1 MRGACAYTRGL
12 RPTRQQHQ
20 LTFARAQQLN
30 ASGNNIATFKVLP
43 TLPQLRELYL
53 NDNDLSSIPKSFNK
67 RFPVL
72 DVLELMQNDLTVEE
86 P

>member
-1 MRGACAYTRGL
+1 MRGACAY
-12 RPTRQQHQ
+12 TRQQHQ